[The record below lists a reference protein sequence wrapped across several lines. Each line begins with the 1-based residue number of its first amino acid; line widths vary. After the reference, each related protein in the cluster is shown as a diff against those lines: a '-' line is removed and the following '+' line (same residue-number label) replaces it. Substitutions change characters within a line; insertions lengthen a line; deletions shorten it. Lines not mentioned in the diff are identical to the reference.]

1 MTKFL
6 HNGNHEAKYLTFIVI
21 NILQKKETGGK
32 KTSIQVQA
40 SSLCLPLCAGM
51 PTACCSPL
59 FTNGIVALRH
69 GPFPFISEQFT
80 IYAKLLRSKVQQD
93 LLTNSKEFYITVR
106 LRICAFQNRSPQFD
120 TFMHSGVMVIG
131 VW

>member
-6 HNGNHEAKYLTFIVI
+6 HNGNHEAKYLTFIVM
-21 NILQKKETGGK
+21 NILQKKETGN
-32 KTSIQVQA
+32 KTVDSSPSVVTLSA
-40 SSLCLPLCAGM
+40 SLCGNAHCVLL
-51 PTACCSPL
+51 PL

-93 LLTNSKEFYITVR
+93 LLTNSKELYITVR
-106 LRICAFQNRSPQFD
+106 LSICAFQNRSPQFD